1 MKKCFLSPAIAA
13 LALFVCPLVKADLTV
28 TFSTPPASLILQS
41 DGVFLLSGSLV
52 RIGYFDLSGST
63 LTTLQTSN
71 DFTTINSLFR
81 PLAEGISGAGTVT
94 QLGNSGNALM
104 INDMFSVGQAF
115 GQIDGIT
122 AGYIPEGQFLSAWV
136 FNGPNASSSNQWGIY
151 SSSTAWAVPPD
162 MGSVVLSTSDINT
175 VVRGSQDVSGNY
187 HLATIPAAVPEPS
200 GLLLIAITGV
210 LIITK
215 RSKLKRTQAIAL
227 EASRP

>member
-1 MKKCFLSPAIAA
+1 MKKCFLPSAIAA
-13 LALFVCPLVKADLTV
+13 LALFVSPSAKADLTV
-28 TFSTPPASLILQS
+28 TLSTPATSLILQS
-41 DGVFLLSGSLV
+41 DGLFLLSGSLV
-52 RIGYFDLSGST
+52 RLGYFDLSGAT

-71 DFTTINSLFR
+71 DFATIDSLFR
-81 PLAEGISGAGTVT
+81 PLAEGISGAGSVT

-104 INDMFSVGQAF
+104 INDMFGQGQAF

-136 FNGPNASSSNQWGIY
+136 FNGPNASTANQWGIY

-162 MGSVVLSTSDINT
+162 LGSVVLSTDDINT
-175 VVRGSQDVSGNY
+175 VVRGSKDVSGNY

-200 GLLLIAITGV
+200 GLVLIAITGA

-215 RSKLKRTQAIAL
+215 RSKLKRTQATAL
-227 EASRP
+227 QASRP